1 MPGKNPAS
9 PTSVRKTPWPLL
21 ADDAGA
27 ALYLEHLS
35 VGQRFVSRTQAVSAE
50 DIKAFAADYDPQA
63 FHLDDEAAKA
73 TFFAGLAASGWH
85 TAALTMRLV
94 VETLPLA
101 GGVIGAGGELQWPKP
116 ARPGDV
122 LQVEIEVLEIT
133 PSQSRPDRGSAI
145 MRILTRNQA
154 GETLQTFTVKVLL
167 RRRNATATA

>member
-1 MPGKNPAS
+1 MAAP
-9 PTSVRKTPWPLL
+9 

-27 ALYLEHLS
+27 ALYLEDLS
-35 VGQRFVSRTQAVSAE
+35 VGQRFVSRTHALSAE
-50 DIKAFAADYDPQA
+50 DIKAFAAVYDPQA

-116 ARPGDV
+116 TRPGDA
-122 LQVEIEVLEIT
+122 LQVEIDVLEIT
-133 PSQSRPDRGSAI
+133 PSRSRPDRGSAM

-154 GETLQTFTVKVLL
+154 GEALQTFTVKVLL
-167 RRRNATATA
+167 RRRDAPGA